1 MSQPANNTDR
11 ESGPPGDITAG
22 RRFRFHT
29 DPPVFWPSVVV
40 ILAFVVW
47 TLVSVSTVTSTF
59 STAADWLKENLGWF
73 YILGVTTFLA
83 SLVWIAFSRF
93 GRIRLGGVAERPEHS
108 APAWLARLAAAGVGA
123 ILMSGGVAEPLNHF
137 ATPPMANV

>member
-1 MSQPANNTDR
+1 MSQPAKNTDP
-11 ESGPPGDITAG
+11 EPGPPGDITAG
-22 RRFRFHT
+22 MRFTFHT
-29 DPPVFWPSVVV
+29 DPPVFWLSVLV

-83 SLVWIAFSRF
+83 FLVWIAISRF
-93 GRIRLGGVAERPEHS
+93 G
-108 APAWLARLAAAGVGA
+108 GVG
-123 ILMSGGVAEPLNHF
+123 LRGGTARAEH
-137 ATPPMANV
+137 ATPPWLAMI

>member
-1 MSQPANNTDR
+1 MSQPAKNTDP

-22 RRFRFHT
+22 RRFTFHT
-29 DPPVFWPSVVV
+29 DPPVFWPSVLV

-83 SLVWIAFSRF
+83 FLVWIAISRF
-93 GRIRLGGVAERPEHS
+93 GRIRLGGDDERPEHS
-108 APAWLARLAAAGVGA
+108 TPTWFARR
-123 ILMSGGVAEPLNHF
+123 E
-137 ATPPMANV
+137 

>member
-1 MSQPANNTDR
+1 MSEPANNTDR
-11 ESGPPGDITAG
+11 ESGSPGDITAG
-22 RRFRFHT
+22 RRFTFHT

-83 SLVWIAFSRF
+83 FLVWIAISRF
-93 GRIRLGGVAERPEHS
+93 GRIRLGGDEIGRAHV
-108 APAWLARLAAAGVGA
+108 
-123 ILMSGGVAEPLNHF
+123 
-137 ATPPMANV
+137 